1 MDRTSSGSPKL
12 KSLMQERSENFRNFN
27 KEKIGMPE
35 ECVDILYSFYFI
47 HTFYLKKMFRK
58 SSFVV
63 VIALNAH
70 AYLKYV

>member
-1 MDRTSSGSPKL
+1 
-12 KSLMQERSENFRNFN
+12 
-27 KEKIGMPE
+27 MPE

-70 AYLKYV
+70 AYLKYVWDGTQLRDWGKI